1 MRRVTLATQH
11 VADRAGV
18 VSRAR
23 ASSASALA
31 RLARSLLRALAG
43 LALCAIACVAHAGIT
58 IHFEGTAANDAAVR
72 KIVDTT
78 AERAEKRGWR
88 YQRIGAGEVA
98 TLDGVTLRMI
108 DEAEGSKAPADVRGI
123 VVYPHEMS
131 EPLYLVFGPKRRTK
145 NFVKTQ
151 FAGADVH
158 VGLVELLESL
168 KPLFAELEVDDE
180 GEYWSTHDRA
190 KLERHLS
197 SALAAMDAL
206 RIKTAGA
213 RGRLPRADGR
223 ILDIVR

>member
-1 MRRVTLATQH
+1 MRRVDLSIQRLLA
-11 VADRAGV
+11 A
-18 VSRAR
+18 
-23 ASSASALA
+23 
-31 RLARSLLRALAG
+31 
-43 LALCAIACVAHAGIT
+43 LALCALACTAHAGIT
-58 IHFEGTAANDAAVR
+58 IHFEGTAASDAAVR

-78 AERAEKRGWR
+78 AQRAEKHGWR

-108 DEAEGSKAPADVRGI
+108 DEAEGSKAPSDVRGI

-158 VGLVELLESL
+158 VRLVELLESL

-206 RIKTAGA
+206 RINTAGA
-213 RGRLPRADGR
+213 RGPVKRPDGR